1 MWVPDGL
8 PSLNQKGVAPGRVNL
23 SEDDLPIDLAA
34 LQSLE
39 LAIGQAL
46 AEADRLG
53 LSMIGI
59 SLCNALELL
68 RQEHPS
74 MTASDGAGSCH

>member
-1 MWVPDGL
+1 MVDGQ
-8 PSLNQKGVAPGRVNL
+8 PSLNQKGIAPGRVKL
-23 SEDDLPIDLAA
+23 SEHDLPIDLAA

-59 SLCNALELL
+59 NLCNALELL

-74 MTASDGAGSCH
+74 MTASDGSDSCH